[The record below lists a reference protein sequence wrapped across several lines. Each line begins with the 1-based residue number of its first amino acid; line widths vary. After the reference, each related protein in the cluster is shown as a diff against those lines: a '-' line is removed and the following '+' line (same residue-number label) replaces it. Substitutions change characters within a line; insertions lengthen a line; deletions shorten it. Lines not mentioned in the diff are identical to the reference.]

1 MVFDAGHETARRRA
15 AIVLALVAG
24 AVCGCAALR
33 PKPPAPPVLRVATS
47 GDYAPFSLTKDGEL
61 QGLDID
67 VARRLAA
74 DLGMQLQFITLPWS
88 DLDAATQHG
97 TFDVAMGG
105 VTMRADRALIGRY
118 TRPYAGVGV
127 VLLVREAYAKRF
139 STVAA
144 LDQPGVRIAVNAGG
158 HLERIARE
166 QFPHARIDAIPDNLA
181 LPKRL
186 LDGRADALVSDT
198 AEARDWLRSDMRVV
212 GPFRF
217 DYKAY
222 LLPAPEGDLAKRID
236 DWLVAREADG
246 WLATERAQWLGLPA
260 STNPAA
266 ATRESIAA
274 FIGLRLDLMP
284 RVAAAKRAA
293 GMPIV
298 DKAQEARVIE
308 RVRAQATHPDYVEA
322 VYRQLIELAIAVQ
335 NTVTTSDASVPLDA
349 LRGALERIDG
359 QLVRELDHA
368 PGSQVDR
375 WRNSLSRTMTAPGIG
390 PQDIQRLAEV
400 IAKTKR

>member
-1 MVFDAGHETARRRA
+1 
-15 AIVLALVAG
+15 
-24 AVCGCAALR
+24 
-33 PKPPAPPVLRVATS
+33 
-47 GDYAPFSLTKDGEL
+47 
-61 QGLDID
+61 
-67 VARRLAA
+67 
-74 DLGMQLQFITLPWS
+74 
-88 DLDAATQHG
+88 
-97 TFDVAMGG
+97 MGG
-105 VTMRADRALIGRY
+105 VTMRADRALLGWY

-139 STVAA
+139 SSVEA

-166 QFPHARIDAIPDNLA
+166 RFPHARVDAIPDNQA
-181 LPKRL
+181 VPGRL
-186 LDGRADALVSDT
+186 LDGRADAVLSDT
-198 AEARDWLRSDMRVV
+198 AEVRNWMRSDTRVI

-222 LLPAPEGDLAKRID
+222 LLPTAEGELAQRID

-260 STNPAA
+260 SANPAA

-284 RVAAAKRAA
+284 RIAAAKRAA
-293 GMPIV
+293 GKPIV
-298 DKAQEARVIE
+298 DPAQEARVIE

-322 VYRQLIELAIAVQ
+322 VYRQLIELAKAVQ
-335 NTVTTSDASVPLDA
+335 NTVTTSDASVSLEA
-349 LRGALERIDG
+349 LRAALERIDQ

-368 PGSQVDR
+368 PGSKVDR
-375 WRNSLSRTMTAPGIG
+375 WQTSLSRTMTAPGIG
-390 PQDIQRLAEV
+390 PQNIHRLAEV
-400 IAKTKR
+400 IATTKR

>member
-1 MVFDAGHETARRRA
+1 M
-15 AIVLALVAG
+15 VLALLAG
-24 AVCGCAALR
+24 ALCSCASLQPT
-33 PKPPAPPVLRVATS
+33 PKAPPVLRVATS

-67 VARRLAA
+67 VARRLAT
-74 DLGMQLQFITLPWS
+74 DLGLQLQFITLPWS
-88 DLDAATQHG
+88 DLDSATQHG
-97 TFDVAMGG
+97 TFDGAMGG
-105 VTMRADRALIGRY
+105 VTMRADRALLGWY

-127 VLLVREAYAKRF
+127 VLLVREAYAKKF
-139 STVAA
+139 SSVEA

-166 QFPHARIDAIPDNLA
+166 RFPHARVDAIPDNQA
-181 LPKRL
+181 VPGRL
-186 LDGRADALVSDT
+186 LDGRADAVLSDT
-198 AEARDWLRSDMRVV
+198 AEVRNWMRSDTRVI

-222 LLPAPEGDLAKRID
+222 LLPTAEGELAQRID

-260 STNPAA
+260 SANPAA

-284 RVAAAKRAA
+284 RIAAAKRAA
-293 GMPIV
+293 GKPIV
-298 DKAQEARVIE
+298 DPAQEARVIE

-322 VYRQLIELAIAVQ
+322 VYRQLIELAKAVQ
-335 NTVTTSDASVPLDA
+335 NTVTTSDASVRSMHCAPPSSVSINSSCA
-349 LRGALERIDG
+349 SSTTRR
-359 QLVRELDHA
+359 VRK
-368 PGSQVDR
+368 S
-375 WRNSLSRTMTAPGIG
+375 TAGRPAVAHHDSAGHRPTEHPPVG
-390 PQDIQRLAEV
+390 GGHRDDKAV
-400 IAKTKR
+400 GTAYWC